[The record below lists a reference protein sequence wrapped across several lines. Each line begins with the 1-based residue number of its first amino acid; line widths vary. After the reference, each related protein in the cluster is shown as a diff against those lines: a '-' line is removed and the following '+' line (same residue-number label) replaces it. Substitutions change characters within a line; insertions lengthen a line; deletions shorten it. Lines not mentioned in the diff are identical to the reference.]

1 MRAWLR
7 ERLKD
12 GPTHINVVEIEA
24 KASDWHMTPL
34 QAALAFKELEGD
46 LWEGG
51 LTTIEDHQAG
61 YASAWVERVH

>member
-34 QAALAFKELEGD
+34 QAALAFKELKGD
-46 LWEGG
+46 LWEGEFI
-51 LTTIEDHQAG
+51 TVEEPQVG
-61 YASAWVERVH
+61 YEGAWVERVH